1 MSRLVHVVRVGS
13 AALCVALL
21 ATVALAQ
28 QANVTGKWTFT
39 VQTSGGGGSPTVTF
53 KQDGERITGHY
64 SSETFGEVDFTG
76 TVKGTAIRF
85 SFNSSVQGQ
94 QVDVV
99 YEGTVEKDTMKGTI
113 AIAAGQ
119 LAGTFTATKH
129 NCSGYPFRTAQP
141 QS

>member
-1 MSRLVHVVRVGS
+1 VSRAGHVARVG
-13 AALCVALL
+13 AAAFAIALL

-28 QANVTGKWTFT
+28 QANVTGKWIFS
-39 VQTSGGGGSPTVTF
+39 VQTPGGGGTPTVTF
-53 KQDGERITGHY
+53 KQDGERVTGHY

-85 SFNSSVQGQ
+85 TFNSSVQGQ

-113 AIAAGQ
+113 AIAGGQ
-119 LAGTFTATKH
+119 LTGTFTGTK
-129 NCSGYPFRTAQP
+129 Q
-141 QS
+141 

>member
-1 MSRLVHVVRVGS
+1 M
-13 AALCVALL
+13 
-21 ATVALAQ
+21 ALAQ

-119 LAGTFTATKH
+119 LAGTFTGTK
-129 NCSGYPFRTAQP
+129 Q
-141 QS
+141 